1 MMDVPEYAESAVS
14 RIGHYIRNNIIP
26 GDELILTYETKAIP
40 LHTLHVEK
48 LIKHYLC

>member
-40 LHTLHVEK
+40 LHTLQAEK
-48 LIKHYLC
+48 LIKHYLF